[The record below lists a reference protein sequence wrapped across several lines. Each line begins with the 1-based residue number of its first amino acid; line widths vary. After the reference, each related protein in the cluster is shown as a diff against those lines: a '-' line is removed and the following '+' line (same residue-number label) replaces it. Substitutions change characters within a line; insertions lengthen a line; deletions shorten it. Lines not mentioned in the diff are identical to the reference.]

1 MLCLVLS
8 RPAGT
13 PSISN
18 MALIALR
25 NHGLLSHWIVD
36 ATLHCMAVVGAHA
49 EAEGESER
57 KREDTSHRQRTE
69 GQVADFNP
77 SPAPIAT
84 GRGGTVDSLQ
94 SSSIVWIQSEC
105 PHPAA
110 TVIRLHGTETTRK
123 RNIADLTPSTE
134 FELPKKI
141 SRNGGES
148 GESVTAQRNDSVK
161 VLLNLYDLCEV
172 LDVEDDLLSIEK
184 STQTVFKR
192 RYMHFLCSL
201 PSLASSIRTRNSDL
215 DVQAFRNR
223 SNQWEG
229 DDIHFSYSRDIGSCR
244 EGPFDPR
251 RDRKIGSSGC
261 IGDDQ
266 HLRDRDNSSSSRGSA
281 LTTHVLKVSAISSS
295 EIFHLDFDPKSIRRK
310 QVMGLY
316 G

>member
-1 MLCLVLS
+1 
-8 RPAGT
+8 
-13 PSISN
+13 

-36 ATLHCMAVVGAHA
+36 STLHCMAVVGAHA
-49 EAEGESER
+49 EAEGEEEGEGENPMDGSQQ
-57 KREDTSHRQRTE
+57 QRTL
-69 GQVADFNP
+69 GNLPDLNP
-77 SPAPIAT
+77 SPVLTA
-84 GRGGTVDSLQ
+84 GDVDRDRSSVSDSLRR
-94 SSSIVWIQSEC
+94 SSILSVQYEC

-110 TVIRLHGTETTRK
+110 PMVAPHGTETTRK
-123 RNIADLTPSTE
+123 RDIGDVTPSTE
-134 FELPKKI
+134 SELPKKI
-141 SRNGGES
+141 LRSEVSSKES
-148 GESVTAQRNDSVK
+148 TTAQRIDSIR

-172 LDVEDDLLSIEK
+172 LDVEDDLLSREK

-223 SNQWEG
+223 SSQWEG

-251 RDRKIGSSGC
+251 RDRKIGPSGC
-261 IGDDQ
+261 IGDGQ
-266 HLRDRDNSSSSRGSA
+266 HLRDRGYSSAGRGSA

-310 QVMGLY
+310 QLIGLY

>member
-1 MLCLVLS
+1 
-8 RPAGT
+8 
-13 PSISN
+13 

-36 ATLHCMAVVGAHA
+36 STLQCMAVVGAHA
-49 EAEGESER
+49 EAEGEG
-57 KREDTSHRQRTE
+57 EDVGVKPKNSFYRQRAQDQDAALMAGDTE
-69 GQVADFNP
+69 SDRDTDRNGVRDSVGESLRRGSIVSIQ
-77 SPAPIAT
+77 SPADSMLTPL
-84 GRGGTVDSLQ
+84 GTKS
-94 SSSIVWIQSEC
+94 
-105 PHPAA
+105 
-110 TVIRLHGTETTRK
+110 TRK
-123 RNIADLTPSTE
+123 RNIADVTPSTE
-134 FELPKKI
+134 FGLPEKI
-141 SRNGGES
+141 LKTAFVRKEIT
-148 GESVTAQRNDSVK
+148 TAQRKDSVN

-172 LDVEDDLLSIEK
+172 LDVEDDLLSSEK

-201 PSLASSIRTRNSDL
+201 PSLASSIRTRNSEL

-251 RDRKIGSSGC
+251 RDRKIGPSGC

-266 HLRDRDNSSSSRGSA
+266 HLRDFSTRSRGSE

-310 QVMGLY
+310 QLMGLY

>member
-1 MLCLVLS
+1 
-8 RPAGT
+8 
-13 PSISN
+13 

-36 ATLHCMAVVGAHA
+36 STLHCMAVVGAHA
-49 EAEGESER
+49 EAEGEEEGEGEKPEGGS
-57 KREDTSHRQRTE
+57 DQQRSQ
-69 GQVADFNP
+69 GYLPDSNPPLALIAADVDMDRY
-77 SPAPIAT
+77 
-84 GRGGTVDSLQ
+84 RGSVGDSLR
-94 SSSIVWIQSEC
+94 SSSILSVQTDC

-110 TVIRLHGTETTRK
+110 SVVTSHSSETSRK
-123 RNIADLTPSTE
+123 RNIADVTPCTE
-134 FELPKKI
+134 SELPKKI
-141 SRNGGES
+141 LRTVGGSKENT
-148 GESVTAQRNDSVK
+148 TAQRNDSVK

-172 LDVEDDLLSIEK
+172 LDVEDDLLSSEK

-251 RDRKIGSSGC
+251 RDRKIGPSGC

-266 HLRDRDNSSSSRGSA
+266 HLRDTDYSSAGRGSA

-310 QVMGLY
+310 QLMGLY

>member
-1 MLCLVLS
+1 
-8 RPAGT
+8 
-13 PSISN
+13 

-36 ATLHCMAVVGAHA
+36 STLLCMAVVGTHA
-49 EAEGESER
+49 EAEVDADAEPQVVVEGPDDSSHKQKTVGQSIGLGPYRAVRIMESGI
-57 KREDTSHRQRTE
+57 E
-69 GQVADFNP
+69 G
-77 SPAPIAT
+77 
-84 GRGGTVDSLQ
+84 DSLEK
-94 SSSIVWIQSEC
+94 S
-105 PHPAA
+105 
-110 TVIRLHGTETTRK
+110 RLVDACGPYRSDRESYGRELSRK
-123 RNIADLTPSTE
+123 RNIGEVTYDAES
-134 FELPKKI
+134 ELPKKI
-141 SRNGGES
+141 LRTVIPTMEFTTTHRNE
-148 GESVTAQRNDSVK
+148 SVK
-161 VLLNLYDLCEV
+161 VLLDLYDLCEV

-201 PSLASSIRTRNSDL
+201 SSLAPSIRTRNSDL

-229 DDIHFSYSRDIGSCR
+229 DDIHFSYTRDIGCCR
-244 EGPFDPR
+244 EGPFDPH
-251 RDRKIGSSGC
+251 RDRKIGPSGR

-266 HLRDRDNSSSSRGSA
+266 HVSNYTSMNSA

-310 QVMGLY
+310 QLMGLY